1 MNIDVVST
9 NILAISYKIEFVV
22 TTFNLPFDLSLLC
35 LPPVPHAATRSNK
48 ANNKGTNFSC

>member
-22 TTFNLPFDLSLLC
+22 TTFSLPFDLSLLC
-35 LPPVPHAATRSNK
+35 LPPVPHAATKSNK